1 MHIDIDAVAASLV
14 EAQDERRPLSAVF
27 GDEQPSA
34 AEAFRVQQQ
43 VVRIKEA
50 RGDRVIGFKL
60 GNIAKAMQD
69 KFGVDEPD
77 YGYLLSS
84 HLLPENLSVSAA
96 DFIEPFIELEVGFVL
111 SRDLSGPHVSAADVI
126 SATEYVVPALEII
139 DSRVTNWNIGLGDTL
154 ADSGSAG
161 AVIIGAQPRSLSE
174 VNVSDM
180 HGEIRFDGQVVAE
193 GNSNAVY
200 GSPVSAIAWLCR
212 RIAEYGVGLRAG
224 DLVIPGS
231 CLAAEK
237 MKPGTKVE
245 GEFAGWGTVG
255 FDFTQG

>member
-1 MHIDIDAVAASLV
+1 MRIDIDAIAASLV
-14 EAQDERRPLSAVF
+14 AAQDDCRPLDAVF
-27 GDEQPSA
+27 GDEQPGP

-77 YGYLLSS
+77 YGYLLAS
-84 HLLPENLSVSAA
+84 HLLPENLPVSAA

-111 SRDLSGPHVSAADVI
+111 GRDLSGPHVGAAEVI

-161 AVIIGAQPRSLSE
+161 AVIIGAQPRKLSE

-180 HGEIRFDGQVVAE
+180 HGEVRFDGQVVAE
-193 GNSNAVY
+193 GNSHAVY
-200 GSPVSAIAWLCR
+200 GSPVSAVAWLCR
-212 RIAEYGVGLRAG
+212 RISEYGIGLRAG

-237 MKPGTKVE
+237 MRPGVNVE
-245 GEFAGWGTVG
+245 GEFAGWGKVG
-255 FDFTQG
+255 FDFT

>member
-1 MHIDIDAVAASLV
+1 MRIDVSAAAAALV
-14 EAQDERRPLSAVF
+14 KAHDDRQPVDTVF
-27 GDEQPSA
+27 GGEA
-34 AEAFRVQQQ
+34 ATAEEGFRIQQQ
-43 VVRIKEA
+43 IVRIKKT
-50 RGDRVIGFKL
+50 RGDKVVGFKL

-77 YGYLLSS
+77 YGYLLAS
-84 HLLPENLSVSAA
+84 HFLPENLPVPAS

-111 SRDLSGPHVSAADVI
+111 KHELSGSHITAADVI
-126 SATEYVVPALEII
+126 SATDYVLPALEII
-139 DSRVTNWNIGLGDTL
+139 DSRVKNWNIGLGDTL

-161 AVIIGAQPRSLSE
+161 AVILGAQPRSLSD

-180 HGEIRFDGQVVAE
+180 HGEIQFDGQTVAE
-193 GNSNAVY
+193 GNSSAVY

-237 MKPGTKVE
+237 MRPGTQIQ
-245 GEFAGWGTVG
+245 GEFRGWSSVQ
-255 FDFTQG
+255 FDFTTD

>member
-1 MHIDIDAVAASLV
+1 MRIDADAIATSLV
-14 EAQDERRPLSAVF
+14 KAQDERRPVDTVF
-27 GDEQPSA
+27 G
-34 AEAFRVQQQ
+34 AEAATAEEGFGVQQQ

-50 RGDRVIGFKL
+50 RGDKVVGFKL

-77 YGYLLSS
+77 YGYLLAS
-84 HLLPENLSVSAA
+84 HFLPENLTVAQS

-111 SRDLSGPHVSAADVI
+111 KHDLSGPHVTAADVI
-126 SATEYVVPALEII
+126 SATDYVLPALEII
-139 DSRVTNWNIGLGDTL
+139 DSRVKNWNIGLGDTL

-161 AVIIGAQPRSLSE
+161 AVILGAQPRSLSE
-174 VNVSDM
+174 VNVGDM
-180 HGEIRFDGQVVAE
+180 HGEIRFDGQTVAE

-212 RIAEYGVGLRAG
+212 RISEYGVGLRAG

-237 MKPGTKVE
+237 MRPGTSVL
-245 GEFAGWGTVG
+245 GEFRGWGSVQ
-255 FDFTQG
+255 FDFTTG